1 MEPATRSSTSRFF
14 VRAKSTYG
22 LRSDIGSPN
31 SVSTQCRR
39 GVDWGRVMQ
48 DPLSKA
54 NRYRQEAAKCYELAK
69 SSSPSFLSDC
79 YRRVAVQYLFMAE
92 GELKLAEQQGH
103 LVPEQGGAAAVE
115 RSGT

>member
-1 MEPATRSSTSRFF
+1 MRPLLSTPF
-14 VRAKSTYG
+14 VFAKSTYG

-31 SVSTQCRR
+31 SAATHCRR

-92 GELKLAEQQGH
+92 GELKLAEQQSH
-103 LVPEQGGAAAVE
+103 LVPEQSGAAAVE

>member
-1 MEPATRSSTSRFF
+1 
-14 VRAKSTYG
+14 
-22 LRSDIGSPN
+22 
-31 SVSTQCRR
+31 
-39 GVDWGRVMQ
+39 MQ

-92 GELKLAEQQGH
+92 GELKLAEKQGH
-103 LVPEQGGAAAVE
+103 PIPKQGGTSTVE
-115 RSGT
+115 DKSARTERRAQ